1 MKQKLLWCFL
11 LICALF
17 ILLGYYFKNT
27 FGIAT
32 GEQFFSIFWSMVKI
46 LPCAFMLIALF
57 EKWCHR
63 DTVVKHLGT
72 DCGIKGYIWA
82 LLLGSMTIG
91 GLFVAFPFACT
102 LHRKGASLKI
112 IFSFLG
118 FAGVCRIPMTLFE
131 ASFLGLQFTIIR
143 LAAAIPIM
151 LIAGILMGQFLEK
164 RNYSID
170 VE

>member
-11 LICALF
+11 VLCTLIL
-17 ILLGYYFKNT
+17 LLGYCLNNT

-32 GEQFFSIFWSMVKI
+32 GEQFFSVFWSMLKI
-46 LPCAFMLIALF
+46 LPCAFILIALF

-63 DTVVKHLGT
+63 DIVVKHLGP

-91 GLFVAFPFACT
+91 GLLVAFPLAYT
-102 LHRKGASLKI
+102 LHQKGASLKI

-131 ASFLGLQFTIIR
+131 ASFLGVQFTIIR
-143 LAAAIPIM
+143 LATAIPIM
-151 LIAGILMGQFLEK
+151 LVAGMLMGQFLEK
-164 RNYSID
+164 RNYCIK
-170 VE
+170 E